1 MLYNIDKNDFKVQRR
16 SGDIAFPR
24 QIAMFLAKQLTGQP
38 LVEIGKSFGGRDH
51 TTVIYAINKIE
62 SIIKTDPNTRT
73 IVDNIRKMIIN

>member
-1 MLYNIDKNDFKVQRR
+1 MYL
-16 SGDIAFPR
+16 S
-24 QIAMFLAKQLTGQP
+24 KQLTGQP